1 MLIMFESETRG
12 GICYSI
18 NRYGKA
24 HYKYMKDQNKNK
36 KSSYLKYWNVNN
48 LYGWATSNKLPVKGF
63 KWVED
68 LSKFDEEF
76 TKNYNNG

>member
-36 KSSYLKYWNVNN
+36 KSSYIKYWNVNN
-48 LYGWATSNKLPVKGF
+48 LYG
-63 KWVED
+63 
-68 LSKFDEEF
+68 
-76 TKNYNNG
+76 